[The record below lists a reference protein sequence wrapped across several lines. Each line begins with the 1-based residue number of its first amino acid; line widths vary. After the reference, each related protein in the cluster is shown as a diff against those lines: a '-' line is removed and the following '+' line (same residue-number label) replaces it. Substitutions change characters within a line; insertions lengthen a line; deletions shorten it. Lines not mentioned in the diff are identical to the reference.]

1 MAKFSNHQ
9 KRIALL
15 LLNSPKTE
23 EELNKQLNLP
33 HDVLVQE
40 LKEMLKMKVIS
51 KEGYPT
57 VYKIKPEISEEVDRR
72 KKIAD
77 SDAFKLR
84 LRAIIELQAIEE
96 SLLIKHLNKLSD
108 GLKKE
113 KNLTIYA
120 LDKAK
125 VEVVDEYYSSF
136 IEVNFSVRNFST
148 LMNFMFFYAPSS
160 IEVIKPDRIEFSAYD
175 FQDGL
180 VALAEMF
187 QKYAEYVEKMMS
199 KHELE
204 QFYEQLYK

>member
-1 MAKFSNHQ
+1 MVSSLKYN
-9 KRIALL
+9 I
-15 LLNSPKTE
+15 NP
-23 EELNKQLNLP
+23 
-33 HDVLVQE
+33 LV
-40 LKEMLKMKVIS
+40 
-51 KEGYPT
+51 
-57 VYKIKPEISEEVDRR
+57 
-72 KKIAD
+72 
-77 SDAFKLR
+77 
-84 LRAIIELQAIEE
+84 
-96 SLLIKHLNKLSD
+96 KHLNKLSD

>member
-1 MAKFSNHQ
+1 M
-9 KRIALL
+9 L